1 MLDETFKK
9 EEVKKDV
16 SETLPGTKEE
26 EEVAV
31 NENVEPVIT
40 SQEQTPLN
48 TNPVPTMEE
57 VEEGNSQEET
67 DEPILP
73 QEQEPNLQQEQTS
86 SEEIPGVSEE
96 KIFTQSQVDN
106 LIGKTRVDTREKTFR
121 YIYERYG
128 VENEEQLDDLIG
140 TAQKYGVL
148 EDEFNGAK
156 SSWKAE
162 EKARNDELADVKE
175 RLALMES
182 GIDNSRYDDAKLII
196 KGKGLDFTL
205 ENILKEVE
213 THPEWKKKEP
223 VSENLSA
230 KTDGVVEGKLE
241 KNDDLPSEP
250 ISTIK
255 EPTSPEVL
263 GNENVFKKPSETD
276 EDKAMKLFRV

>member
-230 KTDGVVEGKLE
+230 KTDGVVEGKAC
-241 KNDDLPSEP
+241 
-250 ISTIK
+250 IQ
-255 EPTSPEVL
+255 
-263 GNENVFKKPSETD
+263 
-276 EDKAMKLFRV
+276 R